1 MKLDQ
6 GWGAIHGDALCE
18 RFSTVVNDR

>member
-6 GWGAIHGDALCE
+6 GWGAIHGDALYE
-18 RFSTVVNDR
+18 RCSTRINAR